1 MSSAGE
7 LCVVH
12 LVRLGEPPPSLRR
25 FLDSYTAH
33 FAGADHRLVLLYKGF
48 DTDAAAL
55 APYRAAAAGVDHE
68 ELHVSDEGF
77 DLTAYRSSAESLGA
91 ERYCFLNS
99 HSRILVDGWLGFLQ
113 HALEGDGV
121 GVAGATGSW
130 ASQASLARLLLRL
143 PGPYSGLLQRAPVTR
158 VLESLQG
165 VSPQGGE
172 GTPAATTAAPGRVAA
187 AAAMLRSVPHA
198 LRLTAAIAPFPA
210 PHLRTNAFLVR
221 HRDFIR
227 LDGFAVATKLQAHA
241 VESGRRSM
249 TRQLAARG
257 LRAVVVDRVGN
268 VHDSERW
275 PASETFWQ
283 GRQQGLIVAD
293 NQTELYQRADADSRL
308 ALSRLAWGALARA
321 GEGEAP
327 A

>member
-1 MSSAGE
+1 
-7 LCVVH
+7 
-12 LVRLGEPPPSLRR
+12 
-25 FLDSYTAH
+25 
-33 FAGADHRLVLLYKGF
+33 
-48 DTDAAAL
+48 
-55 APYRAAAAGVDHE
+55 
-68 ELHVSDEGF
+68 
-77 DLTAYRSSAESLGA
+77 
-91 ERYCFLNS
+91 
-99 HSRILVDGWLGFLQ
+99 
-113 HALEGDGV
+113 
-121 GVAGATGSW
+121 
-130 ASQASLARLLLRL
+130 
-143 PGPYSGLLQRAPVTR
+143 
-158 VLESLQG
+158 
-165 VSPQGGE
+165 
-172 GTPAATTAAPGRVAA
+172 
-187 AAAMLRSVPHA
+187 MLRSVPHA